1 MKKYAFGVDVG
12 GTTVKIGLFET
23 TGTLMETWEIPTVTE
38 NDGAAILPDI
48 SRAISDKLAERNIPA
63 EEVEGIG
70 IDVPGPVGDDGTV
83 YKCVNLGW
91 GIINVSQLLG
101 KLTGFRI
108 KVGND
113 ANVAAMGEMF
123 QGGGKGYKDI
133 VMVTLGTGV
142 GGGVIIDG
150 KIVAGFNGAAGEIGH
165 IPTREGETEC
175 CGCGKKGCLEQ
186 YASANG
192 FTRMT
197 RKYLDENP
205 DVKSQLRDE
214 EKLDSKVIFDAAKAG
229 DEAALHMVDE
239 LGRMLGRALA
249 SISCVVNPQAFVLG
263 GGMSKSGSIL
273 TDSIAK
279 YYREYAFHASR
290 NTEIKLATLGN
301 LAGMYGGVGMLL
313 SDRT

>member
-1 MKKYAFGVDVG
+1 MKKYAFGIDVG
-12 GTTVKIGLFET
+12 GTTVKMGLFKT
-23 TGTLMETWEIPTVTE
+23 TGALVETWEIPTNTE
-38 NDGAAILPDI
+38 NGGSAILPDI
-48 SRAISDKLAERNIPA
+48 SMAISDKLTEMDIKAED
-63 EEVEGIG
+63 VEGIG

-91 GIINVSQLLG
+91 DVINVSQILG
-101 KLTGFRI
+101 ELTGFRV

-165 IPTREGETEC
+165 IPTREDETEC

-192 FTRMT
+192 FTGMT

-205 DVKSQLRDE
+205 DVKSRLRDAE
-214 EKLDSKVIFDAAKAG
+214 ELNSKVIFDAAKEA

-239 LGRMLGRALA
+239 VGRMLGRALA
-249 SISCVVNPQAFVLG
+249 SISCVVDPQAFVLG
-263 GGMSKSGSIL
+263 GGMSKSGPIL
-273 TDSIAK
+273 IDSITK

-290 NTEIKLATLGN
+290 GTQIKLATLGN
-301 LAGMYGGVGMLL
+301 LAGIYGGVGMLL
-313 SDRT
+313 SDRS

>member
-12 GTTVKIGLFET
+12 GTTVKMGLFET
-23 TGTLMETWEIPTVTE
+23 TGALLETWEIPTVTE
-38 NDGAAILPDI
+38 NNGASILPDI
-48 SRAISDKLAERNIPA
+48 SRAISDKLTEKDITADD
-63 EEVEGIG
+63 VEGIG
-70 IDVPGPVGDDGTV
+70 IDVPGPVSDDGTV
-83 YKCVNLGW
+83 YKCINLGW
-91 GIINVSQLLG
+91 DVINVSQILG
-101 KLTGFRI
+101 ELTGLRV

-123 QGGGKGYKDI
+123 QGGGKGYKDV

-192 FTRMT
+192 FTRIT
-197 RKYLDENP
+197 RIYLDEHP
-205 DVKSQLRDE
+205 EVQSTLRDAAE
-214 EKLDSKVIFDAAKAG
+214 LNSKVIFDAAKDG
-229 DEAALHMVDE
+229 DAAALHMVDE
-239 LGRMLGRALA
+239 VGRMLGRALA
-249 SISCVVNPQAFVLG
+249 SVACVVNPQAFVLG
-263 GGMSKSGSIL
+263 GGMSKSGPIL
-273 TDSIAK
+273 IDSIAK
-279 YYREYAFHASR
+279 YYKEYAFHASR
-290 NTEIKLATLGN
+290 GTEIKLATLGN

-313 SDRT
+313 SDKS